1 MNTTVNPCILFLDF
15 DGVTHP
21 EPCYP
26 DNLLCRLSLIEEV
39 LKGHP
44 TVSIV
49 ISSSWR
55 DVYSLEQL
63 REFFSSDFALRVI
76 GVTPSMKRPSGDWLP
91 GHVPQYEREWECDSW
106 MRQNRPWGTP
116 WLAIDD
122 RAHWFRPD
130 CSELLL
136 TDSSVGFQLEDQFTL
151 RSILK
156 ERL

>member
-26 DNLLCRLSLIEEV
+26 DNLLCRLPLIEEV
-39 LKGHP
+39 LRAHP

-55 DVYSLEQL
+55 DAYTFEEL
-63 REFFSSDFALRVI
+63 RAFFSADLAPRVI
-76 GVTPSMKRPSGDWLP
+76 GVTPSIKRPSGDWLP
-91 GHVPQYEREWECDSW
+91 GQVPQYEREWECDSW

-136 TDSSVGFQLEDQFTL
+136 TDSSVGFQLEDQLTL
-151 RSILK
+151 RSMLK